1 MAYELAGPGIR
12 KIVRRGTEKAP
23 FKRVSVETSGRV
35 AVVNVHT
42 VRPDTFQSRRGAD
55 LIPELEKALNRT
67 VTIDVK
73 PEAQAVHKFVRLSP
87 TKARRVMNVVRGK
100 YVDEALAILQFM
112 PNRAARYVEKLIRSA
127 AANAFE
133 GWGADPS
140 ELKVVWLIA
149 DAGPTMKRIK
159 PRAMGRAY
167 RILKRSSHISV
178 AVQAADPRPLKGG
191 AARRQRGRAA
201 VTRATNRPQ
210 AGGHTHTHD
219 GDEGHTHTHD

>member
-1 MAYELAGPGIR
+1 MAYEMAGPGIR

-23 FKRVSVETSGRV
+23 FKRVSVQTSGRV

-42 VRPDTFQSRRGAD
+42 VKPDTFQSRRGAD
-55 LIPELEKALNRT
+55 LIPELEKALKRT

-87 TKARRVMNVVRGK
+87 TKARRIMNVVRGK
-100 YVDEALAILQFM
+100 YVDEALATLQFM

-133 GWGADPS
+133 GWGGEPS

-167 RILKRSSHISV
+167 RILKRSSHIRV

-191 AARRQRGRAA
+191 AAKRRGRAA
-201 VTRATNRPQ
+201 VTRASNKPAQ
-210 AGGHTHTHD
+210 GGHTHTHD
-219 GDEGHTHTHD
+219 GGEGHTHTHD